1 MREIKPLTPLF
12 KQREAWLQ
20 FAKQAVEPQAFQFAI
35 SSPLK
40 EQNLCLPLSFCLT
53 LFLATPEMRDE
64 PPLRQWQAWVGDGI
78 ARARNIDKKTKS
90 VQSRATGNRKEKLKL
105 KESMKHYFFFYC
117 LDILVSLIATK
128 SSGGPIH
135 ILLPN
140 LSGDMSCWLGNHIIQ
155 AWYSKGGRK
164 KNKKD
169 RWMCGW
175 LWMYTACNVVV
186 TSL

>member
-1 MREIKPLTPLF
+1 MRGIKPLTPLL

-20 FAKQAVEPQAFQFAI
+20 FTKQAVEPQTFQFAI

-40 EQNLCLPLSFCLT
+40 EQSLCLPLSFCLT
-53 LFLATPEMRDE
+53 LFLAAPEMRDE

-105 KESMKHYFFFYC
+105 KESMKHNFFNC

-128 SSGGPIH
+128 SSGDPIH

-140 LSGDMSCWLGNHIIQ
+140 LSGDMTVLLAGESHYTGII
-155 AWYSKGGRK
+155 
-164 KNKKD
+164 
-169 RWMCGW
+169 
-175 LWMYTACNVVV
+175 L
-186 TSL
+186 